1 MKIARF
7 LPFFVFLTLG
17 ALSLDARAIKLPPPP
32 TITQLAGVW
41 IGPDESGA
49 VLRLELDG
57 RGIGELQIS
66 ERGSPAVLS
75 SYSVTLNKERY
86 ASKLSFAVSPA
97 KNSPGNFSLS
107 GSAVIG
113 AHALSLARHFNDSYE
128 GFVLNA
134 LLIRQSDLVLGSQRL
149 KDMAAHS
156 PTHIVGANQS
166 FEADGFA
173 AA

>member
-32 TITQLAGVW
+32 TIAQLAGVW

-49 VLRLELDG
+49 VFRLELDG
-57 RGIGELQIS
+57 RGNGKLQIS

-75 SYSVTLNKERY
+75 SYNVTLNKARY

-97 KNSPGNFSLS
+97 KNSPGNFILS
-107 GSAVIG
+107 GSAVVG
-113 AHALSLARHFNDSYE
+113 AHALSLMRHFNDSYE

-149 KDMAAHS
+149 KDMAAQPS
-156 PTHIVGANQS
+156 THHGR
-166 FEADGFA
+166 
-173 AA
+173 